1 MESKIYV
8 KETCSISSAGSGEN
22 HVPKQNQDSFLEMK
36 NINKNPNFHIFAVCD
51 GHGLQ
56 GHLISQFI
64 VKRYKSYIEE
74 NENLKKLDTTD
85 KIYNFVKQNNYEFI
99 KKSIEAMD
107 NGVKK
112 RYKEESIY
120 SGSTMVMVYIIGEH
134 IICSNIGDS
143 RAILVKNHKDV
154 IALSEDQ
161 KPNNESEKKRIEEK
175 GGEVRQLEDEDG
187 PIGPFRVFS
196 KGQQYPGI
204 AMSRSIGDILASDIG
219 VICLPEIKEEK
230 IDDTCKYIALASDG
244 VWEFINNEKAAH
256 YLNKYPKS
264 LGIKEA
270 IEGLIKK
277 AKEYWD
283 KEDVVCDDI
292 TVIAVYFKK

>member
-1 MESKIYV
+1 
-8 KETCSISSAGSGEN
+8 
-22 HVPKQNQDSFLEMK
+22 
-36 NINKNPNFHIFAVCD
+36 
-51 GHGLQ
+51 
-56 GHLISQFI
+56 
-64 VKRYKSYIEE
+64 
-74 NENLKKLDTTD
+74 
-85 KIYNFVKQNNYEFI
+85 
-99 KKSIEAMD
+99 MD

-256 YLNKYPKS
+256 YLNKFPKS